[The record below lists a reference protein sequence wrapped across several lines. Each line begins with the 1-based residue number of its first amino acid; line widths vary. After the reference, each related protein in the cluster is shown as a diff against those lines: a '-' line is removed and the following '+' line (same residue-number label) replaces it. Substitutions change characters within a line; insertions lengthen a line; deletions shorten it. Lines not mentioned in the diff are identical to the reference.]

1 MSRRLKAL
9 TLIIVTLSIV
19 FGTQVGAELS
29 SVKPEIIYPECDFSL
44 DNPEVV
50 RKINTMIASLDDEKI
65 TIIGPF
71 HKYYVNDDGSI
82 ELRSA
87 QYNVFLSDG
96 TPNLISIFLN
106 SNGSLCSMMRYNVQ
120 KWHEFYDEDHIIIG
134 NENLCYVV
142 KDSGLVE
149 LTGEYNMGASD
160 DVHIDKA
167 RRDAVLNIISKSF
180 DYLMNE
186 SKPDIMI
193 IQTKCRAGSKR

>member
-1 MSRRLKAL
+1 MKRRLKTL

-19 FGTQVGAELS
+19 FGTQVGAELHIA
-29 SVKPEIIYPECDFSL
+29 KPEIIYPECDFSL

-50 RKINTMIASLDDEKI
+50 KKINTMIASLDDEKI

-71 HKYYVNDDGSI
+71 HIYYVNDDGSI

-149 LTGEYNMGASD
+149 LNGEYNIGASNEA
-160 DVHIDKA
+160 HIDKA
-167 RRDAVLNIISKSF
+167 RRKSVINIISRSSE
-180 DYLMNE
+180 YLMNE
-186 SKPDIMI
+186 SKTNTI
-193 IQTKCRAGSKR
+193 ILQRNQQ